1 MVLEEEFHGFLKLV
15 LSLFLVLSQIEI
27 CDEFLKSWKKK
38 KMFIL

>member
-27 CDEFLKSWKKK
+27 CDEFLKS
-38 KMFIL
+38 

>member
-15 LSLFLVLSQIEI
+15 RSLFLVLGQIEI